1 MTNEFEKMRG
11 RELLNF
17 RRLPA
22 RLLAEEVAVLL
33 GFKPHD
39 IPVLVKAGLLKP
51 LAAGPRNC
59 VKYFPKVGIEE
70 RCNDVGWLDK
80 ASKAVLRGR
89 SAPTAKR
96 LPQAQTDAGKLAAA

>member
-1 MTNEFEKMRG
+1 MTNEFEKMRS

-22 RLLAEEVAVLL
+22 RLLAEEAAVIL
-33 GFKPHD
+33 GFKAHD

-59 VKYFPKVGIEE
+59 VKYFPKIVIEE

-89 SAPTAKR
+89 SAPAAKR
-96 LPQAQTDAGKLAAA
+96 PSPNQADARNLAAA

>member
-1 MTNEFEKMRG
+1 MTNEFEKMQG

-22 RLLAEEVAVLL
+22 RLLAEEVAILI

-51 LAAGPRNC
+51 LAEGPRNC
-59 VKYFPKVGIEE
+59 VKYFPKAVIEE

-96 LPQAQTDAGKLAAA
+96 PPQTQADAGKLAAA